1 MEKFKLSKLKK
12 VINPITYLK
21 RNNLKIKKNKSYKN
35 IICVGHLTP
44 RKGYE
49 ELIYLLKKLK
59 EKINLNINLF
69 IVGSNTNYIYKKK
82 LEKLADSLDLK
93 KKIKFFHKANKN
105 DLAKLYLK
113 SDLFILLAKKI
124 GNYFEGF
131 GIVYLEALRFNL
143 PIIISKETG
152 ATDLQKYFKNFKS
165 FNPKDSE
172 KISIE
177 VLKILK
183 KNHFNYNK
191 NQNLLSKFCDDNEK
205 KLKNLFSSIRKVQ

>member
-1 MEKFKLSKLKK
+1 M
-12 VINPITYLK
+12 
-21 RNNLKIKKNKSYKN
+21 
-35 IICVGHLTP
+35 GHLTP

-49 ELIYLLKKLK
+49 ELIYLLKIKR
-59 EKINLNINLF
+59 KINLNINLF

-165 FNPKDSE
+165 FNQ
-172 KISIE
+172 KI
-177 VLKILK
+177 VKR
-183 KNHFNYNK
+183 F
-191 NQNLLSKFCDDNEK
+191 Q
-205 KLKNLFSSIRKVQ
+205 

>member
-1 MEKFKLSKLKK
+1 M
-12 VINPITYLK
+12 
-21 RNNLKIKKNKSYKN
+21 
-35 IICVGHLTP
+35 
-44 RKGYE
+44 
-49 ELIYLLKKLK
+49 
-59 EKINLNINLF
+59 
-69 IVGSNTNYIYKKK
+69 
-82 LEKLADSLDLK
+82 K

-205 KLKNLFSSIRKVQ
+205 N